1 MEKNKNVFQLPS
13 SVILYTCTPRSTY
26 YMYLLH
32 MGPVHGDDGDDDPF
46 LLALG
51 TRVFYIYI

>member
-1 MEKNKNVFQLPS
+1 MFSTAVLRHIMY
-13 SVILYTCTPRSTY
+13 VYTYTHTPHSTY

-51 TRVFYIYI
+51 TRVFYII